1 MPRIINI
8 FTRISVCMLI
18 GICLVAC
25 GRTKAVPTTIVFT
38 PTQEEEPTP
47 TYIEPTCCDFEPLT
61 FLDGVVNIRSLR
73 VRSAPDANSPV
84 IAGLT
89 QNQRVRIYD
98 WPDDAD
104 GWAFV
109 EYQDNQYGYVFRE
122 YITLL
127 YDREEISCG
136 STPSE
141 PGISGTGGAMCLPP
155 SINPMDM
162 ELIEKDTLYVFPNI
176 LTNIKAISAYGNS
189 FMALSNDGNVVV
201 WGDQSCG
208 NTPAPALANIIAIRA
223 GGTFCMALTDQ
234 HTLII
239 WGAAKSPA
247 VNPPQGTTITAMA
260 AGENHA
266 VALTKENNVLV
277 WNAKTINTID
287 TTAYDV
293 VDVRAGGDII
303 AVLAH
308 LCNSQEPDFCNY
320 TVSQITMFECG
331 ETVCKS
337 KGDTYSGVS
346 DVVFADT
353 QYGTRVSV
361 LYNSG
366 AIDMNEEFPAK
377 EGFSEGGFPA
387 SHSPTTKFIAIT
399 GSSDGSNGFALR
411 EDGIVI
417 SDMLSY
423 GRYNPPLRLNNVVAI
438 ATGLSQTI
446 ALLKDG
452 SVTQF
457 GTTQYLP

>member
-25 GRTKAVPTTIVFT
+25 GRTKTVPTTIVFT

-47 TYIEPTCCDFEPLT
+47 TYIELTCGCEPETLT

-89 QNQRVRIYD
+89 QNQRVRVYG
-98 WPDDAD
+98 WPGDAD
-104 GWAFV
+104 DWAFV
-109 EYQDNQYGYVFRE
+109 EYQDNQYGYVLSQ

-127 YDREEISCG
+127 YIQYWDDISCEIG
-136 STPSE
+136 
-141 PGISGTGGAMCLPP
+141 CLPP
-155 SINPMDM
+155 EVFTREQINRTP
-162 ELIEKDTLYVFPNI
+162 LRVFPKI

-201 WGDQSCG
+201 WGDQACG

-239 WGAAKSPA
+239 WGAANSPA

-293 VDVRAGGDII
+293 VDVRAGGGIGGDLI

-346 DVVFADT
+346 DVVFVG
-353 QYGTRVSV
+353 YRNSF
-361 LYNSG
+361 LHNSG
-366 AIDMNEEFPAK
+366 NIWE
-377 EGFSEGGFPA
+377 SGFPVK
-387 SHSPTTKFIAIT
+387 SLPLSKIIAFT
-399 GSSDGSNGFALR
+399 GNENTLFALR

-417 SDMLSY
+417 SNMLSDY
-423 GRYNPPLRLNNVVAI
+423 DGYPPPLRLNNVVAI